1 MLRVLDATQATPGA
15 DTPPPLPASIAFR
28 KLHGLGNDYLFIA
41 AEAVAAPWLPL
52 LARSLSDRHFGVGA
66 DGLIAVTASAGGI
79 SMRMFNAD
87 GSEGRMCGNGVR
99 GAVRFAIEEGI
110 ATGPRVRV
118 ETASGVVEAMV
129 HPGADGAFEVEVAMG
144 RPILESA
151 LIPLRLPGLEAA
163 DAAVGMPIER
173 LAMGEAWGA
182 WGAWAPAAGAT
193 GRWSAVS
200 MGNPHLV
207 LECSDPGL
215 VPLEQVGPVLER
227 LPCFPDR
234 VNVHFAA
241 VRSRSEVEMRTWE
254 RGSGI
259 TLACGSG
266 ACAVFAALRRL
277 GELDPVAAVHLPG
290 GSLRIEESADGGIRM
305 RGEAEAVFGGCVD
318 PQPILRRLGLDG
330 ARP

>member
-28 KLHGLGNDYLFIA
+28 KLHGLGNDYVFIA

-52 LARSLSDRHFGVGA
+52 LSQGLSDRHFGIGG
-66 DGLIAVTASAGGI
+66 DGLIAVAASAGGI

-99 GAVRFAIEEGI
+99 GAVRFAVEEGI
-110 ATGPRVRV
+110 AAGPRVRV
-118 ETASGVVEAMV
+118 ETASGMVEAMV
-129 HPGADGAFEVEVAMG
+129 RGGADGSFEVEVAMG

-151 LIPLRLPGLEAA
+151 SIPLHLPGLGAGEP
-163 DAAVGMPIER
+163 AVGLPIGR
-173 LAMGEAWGA
+173 LGPIDVWG
-182 WGAWAPAAGAT
+182 GWASRAGVV

-207 LECSDPGL
+207 VECGDPTL
-215 VPLEQVGPVLER
+215 VPLAQVGPALER

-241 VRSRSEVEMRTWE
+241 VRGRGEVEMRTWE

-277 GELDPVAAVHLPG
+277 GELDAVATIRLPG
-290 GSLRIEESADGGIRM
+290 GALRIEEAPDGSIRM
-305 RGEAEAVFGGCVD
+305 RGEAEAVFSGRVD
-318 PQPILRRLGLDG
+318 PRPILRRLGLDG